1 MVDACEISPNCQWL
15 CTGRDVFPA
24 MLEAIDR
31 AQKSVL
37 LEVYI
42 FTASPLGEQ
51 FRGALIRARRRG
63 AKVRV
68 MVDALGSMGLSAS
81 FWNPLV
87 ELGGEFRFFNPRIL
101 NRFGVRDHRKL
112 LVCDDR
118 VAFVGGFN
126 IAPEYDGDGVTCG
139 WCDIGLRLEG
149 PLVPQLAASFQE
161 MFERA
166 EFRQQTFLPFSRFRM
181 RRSISSGSEEL
192 LLSGPGRGASPIK
205 QALRRDLDRARV
217 VQVIVAYFL
226 PTWRLRRALTR
237 VVHLGGTVQM
247 ILAGKSDV
255 TLSRLAGQSLYR
267 RFLKAGVSI
276 HEYQPQILHAKLII
290 IDDIVYVGS
299 ANLDQ
304 RSLNINYEL
313 MIRFTGKAVAAQA
326 REVFENTMR
335 HSQQIT
341 RENWQRSRT
350 IWRRLKQHWAYFL
363 LVRMDPI
370 IARWRLKIATD

>member
-1 MVDACEISPNCQWL
+1 MVDECQRLTNCRWL

-24 MLEAIDR
+24 MLEAIDT
-31 AQKSVL
+31 AQKSVY

-42 FTASPLGEQ
+42 FAASPLGEQ

-81 FWNPLV
+81 FWSPLV

-112 LVCDDR
+112 LVCDER
-118 VAFVGGFN
+118 VAFIGGFN
-126 IAPEYDGDGVTCG
+126 IAPEYDGDGVTSG
-139 WCDIGLRLEG
+139 WCDIGLRIEG
-149 PLVPQLAASFQE
+149 RLAPELAASFHE

-166 EFRQQTFLPFSRFRM
+166 ELPQQSFLRFPGFRTRKTM
-181 RRSISSGSEEL
+181 TSGSEEL

-205 QALRRDLDRARV
+205 QALRRDLARARI

-237 VVHLGGTVQM
+237 VVRFGGQVQM

-267 RFLKAGVSI
+267 RFLKAGVGIYAEDVPI
-276 HEYQPQILHAKLII
+276 HRAQP
-290 IDDIVYVGS
+290 G
-299 ANLDQ
+299 
-304 RSLNINYEL
+304 RSGT
-313 MIRFTGKAVAAQA
+313 RRAVQVTAPGGGVA
-326 REVFENTMR
+326 
-335 HSQQIT
+335 
-341 RENWQRSRT
+341 
-350 IWRRLKQHWAYFL
+350 
-363 LVRMDPI
+363 
-370 IARWRLKIATD
+370 